1 MIFQTLRDTLTRLHQ
16 NGVLGQY
23 FQPVHTYVLN
33 PKSVTIGEL
42 YGEVNSL
49 SNEWHD
55 GLLGT
60 IVRNA
65 CSVGINKKY

>member
-1 MIFQTLRDTLTRLHQ
+1 M
-16 NGVLGQY
+16 
-23 FQPVHTYVLN
+23 YVLN

-42 YGEVNSL
+42 YGEVNTL

-55 GLLGT
+55 GLLAI

-65 CSVGINKKY
+65 CSVSEIIVFQLKYVSDRIECLTCLKFYLK